1 MPISNI
7 NTRPDVTSYALA
19 QFVGKYL
26 RTHRPELAHDEI
38 ETQEQLE
45 EAILCGSTTRSD
57 GSIDCRAGI
66 CSRTARKWLNR
77 LGYKWK
83 EVQKGV
89 FYNGHKRKDVV
100 KHREK
105 FFKKMK
111 EFLPYFVE
119 FSKDGSILLKKYPKD
134 CAVGGPN

>member
-45 EAILCGSTTRSD
+45 EAILCGSIT
-57 GSIDCRAGI
+57 
-66 CSRTARKWLNR
+66 
-77 LGYKWK
+77 
-83 EVQKGV
+83 
-89 FYNGHKRKDVV
+89 
-100 KHREK
+100 
-105 FFKKMK
+105 
-111 EFLPYFVE
+111 
-119 FSKDGSILLKKYPKD
+119 
-134 CAVGGPN
+134 